1 MTPVGTR
8 SYLARMSARKGPLSR
23 VRRRAIAGIAV
34 PLLALAFSGCA
45 STGGKVPVDSTYGA
59 ASAEDAV
66 RRFLDAAQEQEYSR
80 MRQLFGTRDGPAER
94 TWGVKDVEQRMI
106 VLSGMLLHQSYS
118 LRPLELGYI
127 GENQR
132 SFVARITGTRYGTV
146 TLPITTIQAKSGRWF
161 VEQLGV
167 DSLTGGGDS

>member
-8 SYLARMSARKGPLSR
+8 PYLARMSARRGLLNR
-23 VRRRAIAGIAV
+23 VRWTAIAGIALPV
-34 PLLALAFSGCA
+34 LALVPYGCA
-45 STGGKVPVDSTYGA
+45 SSGGDVLVDTTYGA

-80 MRQLFGTRDGPAER
+80 MRELFGTRDGPAER
-94 TWGVKDVEQRMI
+94 KWGVQDVEQRMV
-106 VLSGMLLHQSYS
+106 VLSGMLIHESYS

-127 GENQR
+127 EANQR

-146 TLPITTIQAKSGRWF
+146 TLPITATQAKSGRWF

>member
-1 MTPVGTR
+1 M
-8 SYLARMSARKGPLSR
+8 
-23 VRRRAIAGIAV
+23 AIAGIAL
-34 PLLALAFSGCA
+34 PLLALVFSGCA
-45 STGGKVPVDSTYGA
+45 STGGEVSVDSTYGA
-59 ASAEDAV
+59 ASAEEAV
-66 RRFLDAAQEQEYSR
+66 RRFLGAAQEQEYSR
-80 MRQLFGTRDGPAER
+80 MRELFGTRGGPAER
-94 TWGVKDVEQRMI
+94 KWGVKDVEQRMI
-106 VLSGMLLHQSYS
+106 VLSGMLVHQSYS

>member
-1 MTPVGTR
+1 MGAR
-8 SYLARMSARKGPLSR
+8 SYLARMSERTGLLDR

-34 PLLALAFSGCA
+34 PVLALALSGCA
-45 STGGKVPVDSTYGA
+45 SSGGELPVDSTYGA

-66 RRFLDAAQEQEYSR
+66 RLFLDAAQVQEYSR
-80 MRQLFGTRDGPAER
+80 MRELFGTRDGPAER
-94 TWGVKDVEQRMI
+94 KWGVQDVEQRMI
-106 VLSGMLLHQSYS
+106 VLSGMLLHESYS
-118 LRPLELGYI
+118 LRPLELGYL

-146 TLPITTIQAKSGRWF
+146 TLPITMIQAKNGRWF

-167 DSLTGGGDS
+167 ESLTGGGDS

>member
-1 MTPVGTR
+1 M
-8 SYLARMSARKGPLSR
+8 
-23 VRRRAIAGIAV
+23 AIAGIALPV
-34 PLLALAFSGCA
+34 LALVFSGCA
-45 STGGKVPVDSTYGA
+45 SSGGEVPVDSTYGA

-66 RRFLDAAQEQEYSR
+66 RRFLDAARQQEYSR
-80 MRQLFGTRDGPAER
+80 MRKLFGTRDGPAER
-94 TWGVKDVEQRMI
+94 KWGVQDVEQRMV
-106 VLSGMLLHQSYS
+106 VLSGMLIHQSYS

-132 SFVARITGTRYGTV
+132 TFVARITGTRYGTV

-167 DSLTGGGDS
+167 DSLTGAGDS

>member
-8 SYLARMSARKGPLSR
+8 SYLARMSARMGLLSR

-94 TWGVKDVEQRMI
+94 KWGVKDVEQRMI

-132 SFVARITGTRYGTV
+132 SFVVRIIGTRYGTV

>member
-1 MTPVGTR
+1 MG
-8 SYLARMSARKGPLSR
+8 LLSR
-23 VRRRAIAGIAV
+23 SRRMTIAGIAV
-34 PLLALAFSGCA
+34 PLLALAFSECA
-45 STGGKVPVDSTYGA
+45 STGGEVPVDSTYGA

-80 MRQLFGTRDGPAER
+80 MRELFGTRDGPAER
-94 TWGVKDVEQRMI
+94 KWGVKDVEQRMI

>member
-1 MTPVGTR
+1 M
-8 SYLARMSARKGPLSR
+8 
-23 VRRRAIAGIAV
+23 AIAGIALPV
-34 PLLALAFSGCA
+34 LALVFSGCA
-45 STGGKVPVDSTYGA
+45 SSGGEVPVDTTYGA

-80 MRQLFGTRDGPAER
+80 MRELFGTRDGPAER
-94 TWGVKDVEQRMI
+94 KWGVQDVEQRMV

-132 SFVARITGTRYGTV
+132 TFVAMITGTRYGTV

-167 DSLTGGGDS
+167 GSLTGAGDS